1 MKYNR
6 SEIMKA
12 AWNKFNRFDL
22 TFAQALKLAWAEAK
36 MAAARYNV
44 FGQSIGCEAVLI
56 EGGVNADRAG
66 ELEWWNKTRYDRI
79 WMVKVA

>member
-1 MKYNR
+1 MFNR

-36 MAAARYNV
+36 MATVRYNV